1 MSISARVLDRLLEM
15 KLLKDNAIRLVLKK
29 KENVCRG
36 GAGGRV
42 VGLCTNSACQR
53 EREMVFP

>member
-36 GAGGRV
+36 WGGRV
-42 VGLCTNSACQR
+42 VGLCTNNACQR